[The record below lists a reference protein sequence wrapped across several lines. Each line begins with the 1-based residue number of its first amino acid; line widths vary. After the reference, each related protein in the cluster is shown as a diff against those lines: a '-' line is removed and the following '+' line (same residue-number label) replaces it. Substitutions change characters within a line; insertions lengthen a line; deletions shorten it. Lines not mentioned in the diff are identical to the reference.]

1 MPSPAT
7 VFNAGTGQWV
17 AAAAITDP
25 TGGATVDSQA
35 RTATNSI
42 LAALRTVGVIAGA
55 TAVNIGHSWNLTT
68 NKVALNAA
76 ITDPSGGATVDTNC
90 RTTIVSVLTLLRR
103 ASIIAGG
110 TDNPVHGYDAT
121 SRGLTTGAAIADVA
135 AGGTTDTECRAA
147 VNSALAAMRTAGLI
161 AN

>member
-1 MPSPAT
+1 MPLNAAT
-7 VFNAGTGQWV
+7 GMWV

-42 LAALRTVGVIAGA
+42 LAALRSVGVIAGA
-55 TAVNIGHSWNLTT
+55 SAVNIGHSWNLTT
-68 NKVALNAA
+68 SSVVGNAA

-90 RTTIVSVLTLLRR
+90 RTTIVSILGMLRR
-103 ASIIAGG
+103 TNVIAGG
-110 TDNPVHGYDAT
+110 TAGATHGFDPADLQVT
-121 SRGLTTGAAIADVA
+121 KNAAIGDVT

-147 VNSALAAMRTAGLI
+147 VNSALAALRTAGYI
-161 AN
+161 VQ